1 MTRASTNP
9 AHREPAH
16 RESALSDSAL
26 PDSVLSDSERRGSA
40 WTVLRRPLSGPVD
53 LEVLFPLLFTKP
65 GRRVWLDSSGP
76 GAGSGRY
83 SVMGEASDDAGAR
96 FTYRLGD
103 PGVRVE
109 RFTTGQVDVIAG
121 GVLEVLAD
129 ELARIATPAQ
139 DLPFTGGLVG
149 WFGYELKADLG
160 FPPLTG
166 SQTRNEVA
174 QTGARRVAP
183 PDADWLLI
191 DRFVVLD
198 HELERAELVALVP
211 VGPLDPT
218 DPSNTDPNN
227 PDPSNPAHS
236 AALAWFE
243 RAGLVCRRPV
253 PVARSVSSGA
263 PRRAPGPADMQL
275 AQAAMGRSREDYLVG
290 VRAAIAAL
298 EAGESYEICVTDTAR
313 LPFDGSPFELY
324 RALRAANPAPYAAYL
339 ELGDVCVLSASP
351 ERFLHVDAGG
361 RVETRPIKG
370 TAAREADPRRDAA
383 AAHAL
388 RTDAKTRAENLI
400 VVDLLRN
407 DLHRACVPGSV
418 ATPRLLEVETYP
430 SVHQL
435 VSTVQGQLLPGLGP
449 LDAVRTCFPGGSMTG
464 APKRRT
470 CELIEEIEGAPRG
483 IYSGALG
490 YLSSSGAAD
499 LAIVIRTAVVHD
511 GEVSVGAG
519 GGIVL
524 DSDPEAE
531 YAEMLLKACATLRVI
546 AGHQVIAGHHAAH
559 QEEAAAGAGPGQV
572 SGVATA
578 E

>member
-26 PDSVLSDSERRGSA
+26 PDSALSHSERRGSA

-83 SVMGEASDDAGAR
+83 SVMGEASDHAGAR

-243 RAGLVCRRPV
+243 LAEQVCRRAV
-253 PVARSVSSGA
+253 PATRSVSSGA
-263 PRRAPGPADMQL
+263 PRRAPGPADVQL
-275 AQAAMGRSREDYLVG
+275 AQAAMRRSREDYLAG

-531 YAEMLLKACATLRVI
+531 YAEMLLKACATLRVV
-546 AGHQVIAGHHAAH
+546 AGHQVSAGHHAAH
-559 QEEAAAGAGPGQV
+559 HGEAPAGAGPGQV
-572 SGVATA
+572 SGVASA